1 LTSPGQPTPPARER
15 PPRPRLRRL
24 KARPNATSVSLWYQ
38 NGGFDVAELGLED
51 VLNGLHLDA
60 MPAHL
65 ELRVDSAEEVHALCL
80 DVDFAF
86 VPGAVEAAEL
96 RVRYELLGG

>member
-1 LTSPGQPTPPARER
+1 M
-15 PPRPRLRRL
+15 
-24 KARPNATSVSLWYQ
+24 VVQ
-38 NGGFDVAELGLED
+38 NGGFDVTELGLED

-65 ELRVDSAEEVHALCL
+65 ELRVDSAEEVDALCL
-80 DVDFAF
+80 DVDLAF

-96 RVRYELLGG
+96 RVRDELLGR